1 MPREN
6 CRSGSQDVSREFA
19 LPTVVPSMMKLL
31 RVFLVTIS
39 CLCLVIPKVR
49 AQAPPPNLPPAGA
62 YQPIPDFTGTN
73 AGLAFRGAINDRF
86 SGVQVIAPKIT
97 NLPFSALP
105 AEQDGLLIFCT
116 DCQPTI
122 PCAHSGSGAWAFG
135 QDGVWTCT
143 APNTAGN
150 VLFQGE
156 AGAQLNDLAA
166 SLNGTFNLKSTP
178 FNARPDAQMA
188 SDGAMT
194 SGSPLLTSA
203 SGPFK
208 VSDLGKAIIVGGA
221 GASGA
226 VLQST
231 ISTFT
236 SASQVSLAA
245 SASTTT
251 SAAGLLWGTD
261 NRAAIQSALAGSGSE
276 TIDWAAPGSYMV
288 TCPGSGNP
296 AINLYTVG
304 ATLMGPSGHGGTD
317 VGQMPGVQILGSGC
331 PIVQVSANG
340 VGLEGVLIRDPI
352 GNASTVGLQIGAV
365 NNPTPL
371 STFSIERNSIVCQ
384 ESNGVKCYLG
394 SGVSTHFALRGMFS
408 DNVIEDWGTAVSLGS
423 GNTPGATESNAI
435 VFIGNKIR
443 ENVTGLKVP
452 SAAAPDVF
460 SYGNTFEGNL
470 YGVDLEGNAIFKD
483 FGSHFENG
491 NSNITVTAPSV
502 CSGATPAPVE
512 IVNCGSN
519 VETLASGF
527 YGLASGNPITS
538 YYGTSNLPSKLEGG
552 PVGGVISGAGQLVLQ
567 DLTAGPSSTA
577 PIGSNVG
584 IVVLE
589 TGTQTS
595 MLQGGSIYQFRGF
608 PYLDFT
614 AQDSRFKTVIAA
626 LNGNDAN
633 NGTLCFGLNCAHYL
647 AEQSAN
653 HITASD
659 AIYANFAPQFAGEV
673 NVEGQCLG
681 CASPA
686 AVTATGL
693 QAITSV
699 LQGGGWKH
707 QNVSTGS
714 VASSGAA
721 DVTLTWTQ
729 AFADANYDPMCT
741 VIGSQASNSD
751 LRLHHLES
759 VSSTALVAR
768 IVNDDSASA
777 HSGSL
782 VCTAMHQ

>member
-1 MPREN
+1 
-6 CRSGSQDVSREFA
+6 
-19 LPTVVPSMMKLL
+19 MMKLL
-31 RVFLVTIS
+31 GVSAAVTILF
-39 CLCLVIPKVR
+39 LCVIFVVPVR
-49 AQAPPPNLPPAGA
+49 AQQNLPPPGA
-62 YQPIPDFTGTN
+62 YQLIPDFTGNN
-73 AGLAFRGAINDRF
+73 AGLSFRGAINDRF
-86 SGVQVIAPKIT
+86 AGVQPISPRIT
-97 NLPFSALP
+97 NQNFSSLP
-105 AEQDGLLIFCT
+105 AEKDGLLIFCK
-116 DCQPTI
+116 DCKQTI
-122 PCAHSGSGAWAFG
+122 PCANGGPGAWAFG
-135 QDGVWTCT
+135 QNGVWTCT

-150 VLFQGE
+150 VLFQGQSD
-156 AGAQLNDLAA
+156 ALLNDLGA

-178 FNARPDAQMA
+178 YNARPDAQMA

-194 SGSPLLTSA
+194 SGSPVLTSA

-221 GASGA
+221 GASGG

-236 SASQVSLAA
+236 SPSQVSLSG

-251 SAAGLLWGTD
+251 SGAGVLWGTD
-261 NRAAIQSALAGSGSE
+261 NRAAIQSAIAGSSSE
-276 TIDWAAPGSYMV
+276 TIAWAAPGSYMV

-296 AINLYTVG
+296 AINLFTFG
-304 ATLMGPSGHGGTD
+304 ATLMGASGHGGTD

-340 VGLEGVLIRDPI
+340 VGLQGVLIRDPI
-352 GNASTVGLQIGAV
+352 GNASTIGLQIGPA
-365 NNPTPL
+365 NNPTPF
-371 STFSIERNSIVCQ
+371 STFTIAGNSIICQ
-384 ESNGVKCYLG
+384 KSNGAKCYVG
-394 SGVSTHFALRGMFS
+394 TGVSTHFALRGMFS
-408 DNVIEDWGTAVSLGS
+408 DNAVEDWGTAINLGS
-423 GNTPGATESNAI
+423 GSSPGLSESNAI

-452 SAAAPDVF
+452 SGAAPDIF

-470 YGVDLEGNAIFKD
+470 LGVDLEGNAIFKD

-491 NSNITVTAPSV
+491 NPNIPVSAPSV
-502 CSGATPAPVE
+502 CGGATPAPVE

-519 VETLASGF
+519 VETLTTGF
-527 YGLASGNPITS
+527 YGQVSGNPITS
-538 YYGTSNLPSKLEGG
+538 YYGASNLPSKLEGG
-552 PVGGVISGAGQLVLQ
+552 PVGGVITGAGQLVLQ
-567 DLTAGPSSTA
+567 DLTAGPSTTA

-584 IVVLE
+584 IVVME
-589 TGTQTS
+589 SGTQTT
-595 MLQGGSIYQFRGF
+595 MLQGGSVYQFRGF

-614 AQDSRFKTVIAA
+614 GQDARFKTVIAA
-626 LNGNDAN
+626 LNGNDPN

-659 AIYANFAPQFAGEV
+659 PLFANFAPQFAGEV

-681 CASPA
+681 CAA
-686 AVTATGL
+686 AAKVSATQL
-693 QAITSV
+693 QANTSV
-699 LQGGGWKH
+699 IQGGGWKH

-721 DVTLTWTQ
+721 DVTLTWTA
-729 AFADANYDPMCT
+729 AFADASYDPICT

-751 LRLHHLES
+751 LHLHHIES

-768 IVNDDSASA
+768 VVNDDSSNA
-777 HSGSL
+777 HSGTL